1 MSLLSE
7 VEALLADEDLGV
19 RREAIYLLYL
29 RAGDNRAGLLEDFL
43 NHSDPRLQTAAIACL
58 AEHKIPEAQE
68 LITEDRLETFLV
80 RTDADAE
87 TGRMEAAA
95 LLGVLSGEHYRVFLA
110 QLMADESPAVV
121 REAIAAVG
129 RQRDHNFVSTVLEK
143 LADRRY
149 RSAAKLALANFGIAI
164 LPVLDATLR
173 DNTAPEVLRRNIPS
187 VLHRIVHQQSV
198 NLLLNAFTAVPPELR
213 PYVARGLNKL
223 RNQSRRLRF
232 DRAAVNRLLFD
243 EVRRYLLLLEME
255 LVLTEQADAAAEKLC
270 LRAIVEERAGS
281 LETIFRLLGLQYPSQ
296 DIHNAY
302 FGITSERR
310 ELKASAA
317 EYLSNVLVGPAHAML
332 LPLLEGHSP
341 RRILELASATY
352 VRHMKS
358 LPDVY
363 KVMLEGS
370 STWLRACAL
379 NAART
384 RPYDGLRESVRSAI
398 FDSSAIVRETAL
410 AVAGA
415 LGYR

>member
-7 VEALLADEDLGV
+7 IEALLSDDDLGV

-29 RAGDNRAGLLEDFL
+29 RAGDRRSGLLEDFL
-43 NHSDPRLQTAAIACL
+43 NHSDPRLQTATIACL

-68 LITEDRLETFLV
+68 LITEERLETFLV

-129 RQRDHNFVSTVLEK
+129 RQRDHNFVPTVLEK

-149 RSAAKLALANFGIAI
+149 RGAAKLALASFGTVI

-198 NLLLNAFTAVPPELR
+198 NLLLRAFTAVPPELR

-232 DRAAVNRLLFD
+232 DKTAINSLLF
-243 EVRRYLLLLEME
+243 EEARRYYLLLEME
-255 LVLTEQADAAAEKLC
+255 LILNEQADAAAEKLC
-270 LRAIVEERAGS
+270 LRAIIEERASS
-281 LETIFRLLGLQYPSQ
+281 LEVTFRLLGLQYPSQ
-296 DIHNAY
+296 DIYNAY
-302 FGITSERR
+302 FGITSERK
-310 ELKASAA
+310 ELYASAA
-317 EYLSNVLVGPAHAML
+317 EYLSNVIVGPTRAML

-341 RRILELASATY
+341 RRILELASSVYLRRLTTL
-352 VRHMKS
+352 S
-358 LPDVY
+358 DVY
-363 KVMLEGS
+363 RVMIEGS

-379 NAART
+379 NAAQQ
-384 RPYDGLRESVRSAI
+384 RPFDGFRESVRSAI

-410 AVAGA
+410 AVAGE